1 MSPVRLLALLVAL
14 LCSVGLRTG
23 GAAELLGTAQV
34 VPVSP
39 SAVTVRWRTD
49 VPTGSRVDYG
59 RTAEAAEQHAEGALT
74 DAHEVTLTGLQ
85 PGTRYFFSIGTARKK
100 LGSGDFTTVGSAVA
114 ASAPASVSP
123 VAKTST
129 APAPT
134 AATPKPRTFFGLL
147 GKPAAPPAV
156 KAPPTRETWGSP
168 GSLPDHFARHGADF
182 AAKDADDYAR
192 MAWEFRERAKTE
204 RLPTKVDETGVRRV
218 FDPKTGAFAAYNRD
232 GTTKTFFKPGS
243 PGYFERQPGRAVAP

>member
-1 MSPVRLLALLVAL
+1 MSFPRLSALLIALLLAAGAPPGFAAAL
-14 LCSVGLRTG
+14 LGP
-23 GAAELLGTAQV
+23 AQV

-39 SAVTVRWRTD
+39 NSVTLRWRTD
-49 VPTGSRVDYG
+49 VPTGSRVGYG
-59 RTAEAAEQHAEGALT
+59 FTADAAEQHAEGALT

-100 LGSGDFTTVGSAVA
+100 LGSGDFTTAGSAV
-114 ASAPASVSP
+114 SVRVPASTSP
-123 VAKTST
+123 VAKTGT
-129 APAPT
+129 ALSPAV
-134 AATPKPRTFFGLL
+134 ATPKPRTLFGLPA
-147 GKPAAPPAV
+147 KPAAP

-168 GSLPDHFARHGADF
+168 ASLPDHFARHGADF

-192 MAWEFRERAKTE
+192 MAWEFRERAKAE
-204 RLPTKVDETGVRRV
+204 RLPAKVDETGVQRV

-243 PGYFERQPGRAVAP
+243 PGYFERQPGRVVAQ